1 MNLFKDEMEKS
12 LDDLKWGAKICF
24 YLEQDS
30 DPTFPNL
37 EGGFDNPKTEQDP
50 NVLISLRMWSKQL
63 SRPISVRDIVV
74 PKNFTVAELKQVV
87 AKHAPVKPEQII
99 LVEEETQ
106 KLFNLYVDNK
116 TPLTKYGIMNG
127 DVLHIEEIE
136 ADFHKSLSDIKSFT
150 SRTKDF
156 FTYRVGRFMFA
167 VDESE
172 QFYKKRTENEQTL
185 NSIHQIQS
193 QEKQKEKEK
202 EKQIEKEGEKEKE
215 NESNQSTPNL
225 TNKEKKRRKQR
236 K

>member
-1 MNLFKDEMEKS
+1 LFKDEMEKS

-136 ADFHKSLSDIKSFT
+136 ADFHKSLNDIKSFT

-202 EKQIEKEGEKEKE
+202 EKEKQIEKKEGEKETEKE
-215 NESNQSTPNL
+215 IEGQ
-225 TNKEKKRRKQR
+225 KEKEKEKRI
-236 K
+236 